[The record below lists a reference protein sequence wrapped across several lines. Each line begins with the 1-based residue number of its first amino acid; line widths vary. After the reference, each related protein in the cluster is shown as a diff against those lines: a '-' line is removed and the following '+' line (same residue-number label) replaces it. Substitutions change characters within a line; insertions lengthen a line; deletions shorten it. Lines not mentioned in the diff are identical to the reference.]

1 MTEEV
6 GSRIIPC
13 AQCGA
18 KNRVP
23 LDKLG
28 TRVKCGKC
36 GTPLPVDEKSAQE
49 AFKFRCM
56 ECGARNRIPADRIQS
71 KPVCGKCKRPLAT
84 EELFLPQPLIITER
98 DFEPKILK
106 SPLPALMFAWAPWC
120 PTCRTFIPVIDEFAR
135 DSQGKIRVGKV
146 NVDQNPELSSRFSIM
161 SVPQILVFDR
171 GELAETLPGSLQKH
185 ELMMKMSAY
194 L

>member
-1 MTEEV
+1 MED
-6 GSRIIPC
+6 GSTRIISC

-28 TRVKCGKC
+28 ATAKCGKC
-36 GTPLPVDEKSAQE
+36 GTPLPVEETPAQE
-49 AFKFRCM
+49 VFKLRCM
-56 ECGARNRIPADRIQS
+56 ECGARNRIRADRVES
-71 KPVCGKCKRPLAT
+71 HPVCGKCRKPLAT
-84 EELFLPQPLIITER
+84 DELFLPQPLIITDGE
-98 DFEPKILK
+98 FEAKVLK
-106 SPLPALMFAWAPWC
+106 SPLPTLMFAWAPWC
-120 PTCRTFIPVIDEFAR
+120 PTCKAFIPVIDDFAK
-135 DSQGKIRVGKV
+135 DSLGKVRVGKV
-146 NVDQNPELSSRFSIM
+146 NVDQNPGLSSRFNIL

-185 ELMMKMSAY
+185 EIMIKMAPY